1 MELVLFYG
9 LLILGFYLLA
19 IRPQR
24 QRGKAQAEVRASVQ
38 VGSEVVTTGGMHGTV
53 VGVEDDVLRIEVA
66 PGVQVRFA
74 RGAVLRV
81 LDPTSAEVDGEDD
94 EDGTPPQTPASP
106 A

>member
-24 QRGKAQAEVRASVQ
+24 QRAKAQAEVRASVQ
-38 VGSEVVTTGGMHGTV
+38 VGSEVVTTAGIHGTV
-53 VGVEDDVLRIEVA
+53 VGVEDDALRIEVA
-66 PGVQVRFA
+66 PGVQLRFA
-74 RGAVLRV
+74 RGAILQV
-81 LDPTSAEVDGEDD
+81 LDAPPAEVDGEAD
-94 EDGTPPQTPASP
+94 EDGTPQTPASP